1 MKTPLFYALTLVSF
15 TSGANQSEIVLDGKL
30 SEPVWQDATKYQTF
44 YQVVPATLSE
54 HKNKVEGRVY
64 SDQKGMYI
72 GMINY
77 QPANQR
83 QKQYNLQDA
92 FMQADFNRFVVD
104 FSGDGSGAYLFAVT
118 LGGGIQDAV
127 LTPQLATDY
136 DWDGAWQS
144 AFYESEQFWSI
155 EAFIPWHAVSFR
167 HKQDAHG
174 YSQVGVSLQLYDL
187 AKNYIYGSQQQTT
200 GNSDFYLEMPKVEVK
215 IPQSQQWAFV
225 PYASYSNNLVANDG
239 EANLGFDLVYKPN
252 HHQKLSVAVNPDFG
266 QVDSDEVVLNYSA
279 VETLRTDKRPFF
291 TQDISVFSI
300 PSERNT
306 KLIHT
311 RRIGAGSDDNSELI
325 TPIDVAARFVH
336 QGENL
341 QLAGFAVAEDN
352 LASDAGKD
360 FYAGRINYTEQ
371 TAANN
376 WQTGMLATKTK
387 RPWLARDAYT
397 YAWDSQYQS
406 DTWSGQMALMRTD
419 VTEASSSEQ
428 GIGVSLNAKYQFSI
442 NTSLSASYLRLDDAF
457 DNNDLGY
464 SERNNWRTSEIKFSH
479 AINTQNN
486 WFNRILQRASFNYHS
501 DDNGLKLTSNPRY
514 LVNFNLENGGQFET
528 VVNYF
533 AGAWHDNL
541 GYGTDAVYV
550 EDNWT
555 TRFMYISPYTGVFS
569 WAASYQNDQEG
580 LNGRAD
586 QYAIDL
592 TLMPHP
598 NWRIVFNNY
607 FRTGDGWLV
616 ANQQNLITEYDRD
629 YYANYIKISGL
640 VMENLEFSSTFQW
653 ANLKAKSKGVFR
665 VSNGDLVSQNL
676 DTSFDDSRFNLQ
688 LKLRYKMG
696 AYSDVFLVYGRGGT
710 EFIERDLTQNRF
722 ATLENSWQQPDQEF
736 VTFKVRYLF

>member
-1 MKTPLFYALTLVSF
+1 MKNPLIYSFTLVSF
-15 TSGANQSEIVLDGKL
+15 ATLAEQSAITLDGQFA
-30 SEPVWQDATKYQTF
+30 ENIWQDATQYQTF

-54 HKNKVEGRVY
+54 HKSKVEGRVY
-64 SDQKGMYI
+64 SDEKGMYI

-77 QPANQR
+77 QPKEQR
-83 QKQYNLQDA
+83 KKQYNLQDA
-92 FMQADFNRFVVD
+92 FMQADFNRFVID

-144 AFYESEQFWSI
+144 AFYEADDFWSI

-167 HKQDAHG
+167 HKQDDNG

-187 AKNYIYGSQQQTT
+187 AKNYIYGSQPQTT
-200 GNSDFYLEMPKVEVK
+200 SNSDFYIEMPKVQVK
-215 IPQSQQWAFV
+215 IPQTQQWAFV
-225 PYASYSNNLVANDG
+225 PYASYSNDFVANDG
-239 EANLGFDLVYKPN
+239 DANLGFDLVYKPN

-311 RRIGAGSDDNSELI
+311 RRIGAGSDDYSELI

-360 FYAGRINYTEQ
+360 FYAGRINYTQQ
-371 TAANN
+371 TAQQN
-376 WQTGMLATKTK
+376 WQTGVLATKTK
-387 RPWLARDAYT
+387 RPWLDRDAYS

-406 DTWSGQMALMRTD
+406 DTWSGQVALMHTD
-419 VTEASSSEQ
+419 ISEQ
-428 GIGVSLNAKYQFSI
+428 GVNTQGTGISLNAKYQFNV
-442 NTSLSASYLRLDDAF
+442 NTSISANYLRLDDSF

-464 SERNNWRTSEIKFSH
+464 SERNNWRASEINFSH
-479 AINTQNN
+479 AINTDNK
-486 WFNRILQRASFNYHS
+486 WFNRVLQKASINYHT
-501 DDNGLKLTSNPRY
+501 DDYGLKLTSNPQY
-514 LVNFNLENGGQFET
+514 LVNLNLENGGQFET
-528 VVNYF
+528 IINYY

-550 EDNWT
+550 DDNWT
-555 TRFMYISPYTGVFS
+555 SRVMYISPYIGMFS

-586 QYAIDL
+586 QYAVDL

-598 NWRIVFNNY
+598 NWRIAFNNY

-616 ANQQNLITEYDRD
+616 ANQQNVITEYDRD
-629 YYANYIKISGL
+629 YYANHIKISGL
-640 VMENLEFSSTFQW
+640 ILDNLEFSSTFQW
-653 ANLKAKSKGVFR
+653 ASLKAQSKQVYR
-665 VSNGDLVSQNL
+665 VSQNGL
-676 DTSFDDSRFNLQ
+676 QADTRDTSFDDSRFNLQ

-696 AYSDVFLVYGRGGT
+696 AYSDIYLVYGRGGN
-710 EFIERDLTQNRF
+710 ELIERDLTNNRF
-722 ATLENSWQQPDQEF
+722 ATLERNWQQPDQEF